1 MDKIRELNNAHLAK
15 ARKTDY
21 PRLRLESL
29 YAEREVQQA
38 IIDRC
43 SSERGG
49 LDIALLNARRDPTR
63 KKALLEEAAAWV
75 EKVNN
80 AKKKIT
86 TLDSELVTMIRRNKG
101 FR

>member
-15 ARKTDY
+15 ARETDY

-29 YAEREVQQA
+29 YAEIDLQQA

-43 SSERGG
+43 SSEREG
-49 LDIALLNARRDPTR
+49 LNTR
-63 KKALLEEAAAWV
+63 FLKTKHGSEHREALLEEVDEWQ
-75 EKVNN
+75 EKINV
-80 AKKKIT
+80 AKKRIT
-86 TLDSELVTMIRRNKG
+86 TINGELVTMIRRNKG